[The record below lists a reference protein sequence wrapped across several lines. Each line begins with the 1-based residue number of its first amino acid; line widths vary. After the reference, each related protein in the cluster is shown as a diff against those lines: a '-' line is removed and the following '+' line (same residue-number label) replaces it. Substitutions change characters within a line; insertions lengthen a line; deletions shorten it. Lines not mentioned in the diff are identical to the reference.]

1 MFTLIDNAEVYAPEP
16 HGRLSVLIADE
27 RIAWMGKDFPARL
40 TLPGLKTLNAAG
52 MVLTPGIVDGHVHII
67 GGGSEGGQRTRS
79 PELLLSD
86 MVRGGVT
93 TVIGVLGT
101 DDVTR
106 NMASLV
112 AKANGLTE
120 EGVSA
125 WVLTGSYQLPLKTLL
140 GGVREDIALIERI
153 IGVGELALSD
163 HRSSQPT
170 FEEFLRISA
179 SARTG
184 GILSGK
190 GGLVNIHLGDGERGL
205 DYLRRAVEETE
216 IPVSQFV
223 PTHMNRNQR
232 LFEEGRAYAVSGGY
246 VDYTTSTTRQFL
258 DEGEIR
264 AAKALKTL
272 LSDGVPSSRI
282 SFSSDGQGSLPKF
295 SASGEFEGLTIGRVT
310 SVAEEVRYAAQ
321 TEGVPLEDALRAAS
335 TTTAEHYKLP
345 RKGRIA
351 EGFDADILLFSGGL
365 ELKGVFARGKQMMED
380 GELLVRGTFE

>member
-16 HGRLSVLIADE
+16 LGKRSVLISGE
-27 RIAWMGKDFPARL
+27 RIAWIGKDFPARQ
-40 TLPGLKTLNAAG
+40 TLPGLKTLNGAG

-106 NMASLV
+106 NMAALV
-112 AKANGLTE
+112 AKANGLIE

-140 GGVREDIALIERI
+140 GGIREDIALIERI

-170 FEEFLRISA
+170 FEEFLRVSA
-179 SARTG
+179 AARTG

-205 DYLRRAVEETE
+205 DYLRRAADETE

-232 LFEEGRAYAVSGGY
+232 LFEEGRAYAVLGGY

-258 DEGEIR
+258 EEGEIR
-264 AAKALKTL
+264 AARALKTL
-272 LSDGVPSSRI
+272 LGDGVPSSRI

-310 SVAEEVRYAAQ
+310 SVVEEVRHAAQ
-321 TEGVPLEDALRAAS
+321 AEGIPLEDALRAAS

-351 EGFDADILLFSGGL
+351 EGFDADILLFSDSL

-380 GELLVRGTFE
+380 GEVLVKGTFE

>member
-16 HGRLSVLIADE
+16 HGKLSVLIADE

>member
-16 HGRLSVLIADE
+16 LGKRSVLIAGE
-27 RIAWMGKDFPARL
+27 RIAWIGEDFPAVH
-40 TLPGLKTLNAAG
+40 TLPGLKTLDAAG

-86 MVRGGVT
+86 MVKGGVT

-106 NMASLV
+106 SMAALV
-112 AKANGLTE
+112 AKANGLIE

-140 GGVREDIALIERI
+140 GGVREDIALVERI

-170 FEEFLRISA
+170 FEEFLRVSA
-179 SARTG
+179 AARTG

-205 DYLRRAVEETE
+205 DYLRRAAEETE

-232 LFEEGRAYAVSGGY
+232 LFEEGRAYAALGGY

-258 DEGEIR
+258 DDGEVR
-264 AAKALKTL
+264 AARALKTL
-272 LSDGVPSSRI
+272 LRDGVPSSRI

-310 SVAEEVRYAAQ
+310 SVVEEVRHAAQ
-321 TEGVPLEDALRAAS
+321 AEGVPLEDALRAAS

-351 EGFDADILLFSGGL
+351 EGFDADILLFSDAL

-380 GELLVRGTFE
+380 GELLVKGTFE

>member
-1 MFTLIDNAEVYAPEP
+1 MFTLIGNAEVYAPEP
-16 HGRLSVLIADE
+16 LGKRSVLIAGE
-27 RIAWMGKDFPARL
+27 RIAWIGRDFPARQ
-40 TLPGLKTLNAAG
+40 TLPGLKTLDAQG

-106 NMASLV
+106 SMAALV
-112 AKANGLTE
+112 AKANGLIE

-170 FEEFLRISA
+170 FEEFLRIA
-179 SARTG
+179 AAARTG

-205 DYLRRAVEETE
+205 DYLRRAAEETE
-216 IPVSQFV
+216 IPISQFV

-258 DEGEIR
+258 DEDEVR
-264 AAKALKTL
+264 AARALKTL
-272 LSDGVPSSRI
+272 LGDGVPSSRI

-295 SASGEFEGLTIGRVT
+295 NASGEFEGLTIGRVT
-310 SVAEEVRYAAQ
+310 SVVEEVRHAAQ

-365 ELKGVFARGKQMMED
+365 ELKGVFARGKQMMAE

>member
-16 HGRLSVLIADE
+16 HGKLSVLIADE
-27 RIAWMGKDFPARL
+27 RIAWMGKDFPARQ